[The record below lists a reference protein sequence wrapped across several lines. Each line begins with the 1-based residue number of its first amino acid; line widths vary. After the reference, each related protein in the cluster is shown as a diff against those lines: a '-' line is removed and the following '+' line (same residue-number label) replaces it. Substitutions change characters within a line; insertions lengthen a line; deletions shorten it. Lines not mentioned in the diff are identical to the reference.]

1 MVANEKDYDSPEYT
15 RFKQQ
20 VQKLTG
26 LDLNSYK
33 NQIHR
38 RAHML
43 MSRWNL
49 TDYDQYFTMINKNE
63 DKLRDFLDYLTINVS
78 EFLRNPPRWWD
89 LRDHVIPDL
98 IKTKGSKKLRLWS
111 AGSATGE
118 EPYSLAMLSS
128 ECGLS
133 SATPVHARDI
143 DAGAIAI
150 AQRGI
155 YHKRQ
160 LVNVPPDWITK
171 YFKVV
176 DEQTYQVKDDLK
188 KRVDFAR
195 LNLIEDRFEK
205 DYDLILC
212 RNVVIYF
219 RPETKAVLYQKFFD
233 ALRPGGYLLVGST
246 EQIFEYKS
254 YGFEAAKPFLY
265 RKPLK

>member
-1 MVANEKDYDSPEYT
+1 MAEQEYNSPEYT

-33 NQIHR
+33 DQIHR

-43 MSRWNL
+43 MTRWRL
-49 TDYDQYFTMINKNE
+49 KTYDEYYKTISTQD

-78 EFLRNPPRWWD
+78 EFLRNPSRWDD
-89 LRDHVIPDL
+89 LKNFVIPEL
-98 IKTKGSKKLRLWS
+98 IKSRGNKQLQLWS

-118 EPYSLAMLSS
+118 EPYSLAMLSI

-133 SATPVHARDI
+133 CPPPVAARDI

-150 AQRGI
+150 AKEGK

-160 LVNVPPDWITK
+160 LVNVPPEWLNK
-171 YFKVV
+171 YFNKL
-176 DEQTYQVKDDLK
+176 DEKTYQVNDTLK
-188 KRVDFAR
+188 KRVAFSR
-195 LNLIEDRFEK
+195 LNLIEDRF
-205 DYDLILC
+205 DTNNDLILC

-219 RPETKAVLYQKFFD
+219 RPETKALLYQKFFN
-233 ALRPGGYLLVGST
+233 ALKPGGFLLVGST
-246 EQIFEYKS
+246 EQIFEYKN
-254 YGFEAAKPFLY
+254 YGFESVKPFLY
-265 RKPLK
+265 RRPA